1 MAARRAGKDPASI
14 GPVLLVPELCTRTG
28 QFCYVVYLIYHYLHL
43 RIK

>member
-28 QFCYVVYLIYHYLHL
+28 WFCYFFYLICHCLHP
-43 RIK
+43 